1 MSADAVS
8 PGLTLVWERAV
19 SIARS
24 LVAALPNILVGLL
37 VFGLFWLLARAL
49 VGLLR
54 RVLRRAG
61 QSPYVG
67 RALGQVV
74 EIVVLAVGVL
84 VAATIIFPT
93 LNAATLFGTLGFTS
107 VAIGFAFKDIFQN
120 LLAGLL
126 ILITRP
132 FRIGDQIISS
142 GTEGTVED
150 IQVRATVVRTYDNRK
165 VVIPNSDL
173 FTGRVTVNT
182 AFGQRSMG
190 TGLTLPYG
198 GDLEATRGLIVE
210 AARSVEGLAQGR
222 SPSVVVTGLT
232 PAGVEVTLRYWVDSS
247 QRSDV
252 TSTTD
257 AVLTAVTVRLK
268 EAGVNLAPPQGVAL
282 DPVTVRPL
290 LLQAPDGPPGRP
302 PSAGEE
308 AGGVAP
314 HPQEQVP
321 GRP

>member
-1 MSADAVS
+1 MSVGGLS

-19 SIARS
+19 GIARS
-24 LVAALPNILVGLL
+24 LVAALPNIVVALL
-37 VFGLFWLLARAL
+37 VFGLFWLLSRVL
-49 VGLLR
+49 VGLLK

-74 EIVVLAVGVL
+74 EVVVLAVGVL

-132 FRIGDQIISS
+132 FRIGDQIIS
-142 GTEGTVED
+142 GATEGTVED

-182 AFGQRSMG
+182 AFEKRSVSLPLTLPHG
-190 TGLTLPYG
+190 TDLEQARTLLVGAARGVPDLAEDPPPSVVLTDLNSGGLTL
-198 GDLEATRGLIVE
+198 
-210 AARSVEGLAQGR
+210 S
-222 SPSVVVTGLT
+222 
-232 PAGVEVTLRYWVDSS
+232 LRYWVSPT
-247 QRSDV
+247 QRREV
-252 TSTTD
+252 TATTD
-257 AVLTAVTVRLK
+257 EVLTAVHARLR
-268 EAGVNLAPPQGVAL
+268 EAGVNLAPPPGVAL
-282 DPVTVRPL
+282 E
-290 LLQAPDGPPGRP
+290 G
-302 PSAGEE
+302 
-308 AGGVAP
+308 
-314 HPQEQVP
+314 VP
-321 GRP
+321 GRPLRVQVEGGAGEASGMLAAQD